1 MQVGPAEALG
11 VRARLRD
18 DLHADALVVLIDSQP
33 LWVRLSSPPR
43 PRARPHTTS
52 ASRIG
57 HCIVQ
62 FRSISCCSLRVDSTA
77 LLWFSRIVSNIVHVL
92 GPASSSHSPILTVST
107 RRFKQKMLRVQN
119 TRYLGRFPGFV
130 RDSAIDFGVR
140 MLHMHNVRR
149 AGGSATGDDSRCR
162 KKVAAPNRWSRLEQV
177 PRTPWDDVAPE
188 TAAISDGGPQNARR
202 RRAGFG
208 KMSAE
213 SQRFP
218 LNLSCERKTICN
230 MLFGNLLW
238 QQTRSSYCTLSMLLV
253 L

>member
-107 RRFKQKMLRVQN
+107 RRFKQKMLRVHN
-119 TRYLGRFPGFV
+119 TRYPGRFPGFV
-130 RDSAIDFGVR
+130 RDYAIDFGVR
-140 MLHMHNVRR
+140 MLHMHNVR
-149 AGGSATGDDSRCR
+149 AGQG
-162 KKVAAPNRWSRLEQV
+162 V
-177 PRTPWDDVAPE
+177 PPPE
-188 TAAISDGGPQNARR
+188 TIADVERRLLLRIDGRVSSRSLGYRGMGSSRKREPYLPVGRRARCGDAHAKRRVSRIRR
-202 RRAGFG
+202 RIY
-208 KMSAE
+208 
-213 SQRFP
+213 
-218 LNLSCERKTICN
+218 L
-230 MLFGNLLW
+230 
-238 QQTRSSYCTLSMLLV
+238 
-253 L
+253 